1 MVRAIL
7 TAALNGLFYQLST
20 AASGGAAMLFGVSI
34 DGVLLLYY
42 RFLHERARGASPD
55 EASGLLAATV
65 ISVGMGF
72 TTTAA
77 TYFSLM
83 TIDFPALEE
92 IGRLIGIGILMS
104 GLFTVLLV
112 PGLLPTTLPRVRLP
126 TTDWL
131 GRFVGRFTG
140 PIIGTAIVFTL
151 ALGAASIDLRVVP
164 SLEELQPD
172 TLAAQAE
179 AALMERF
186 QIHDE
191 AVLIL
196 AQGADLEILLQ
207 TNHKIAEG
215 LQQRAPD
222 VPIAFPHTFVPTGPQ
237 QEAVRRALV
246 AISPVEVRNR
256 LTVAAAEA
264 GFRPDAFAPFLERL
278 PLMLDAQRHVT
289 YGGYVD
295 RGLGELVGRHITE
308 TATGYLTVAYA
319 YPRTHQ
325 EVELVQAAIAES
337 GEPVA
342 VTGVSLV
349 NDELSGMF
357 APLFVKGGV
366 MGTKV

>member
-222 VPIAFPHTFVPTGPQ
+222 VPIAFPHTFVPITPPLTKSGANMPD
-237 QEAVRRALV
+237 
-246 AISPVEVRNR
+246 SSSFTSDTPV
-256 LTVAAAEA
+256 
-264 GFRPDAFAPFLERL
+264 
-278 PLMLDAQRHVT
+278 
-289 YGGYVD
+289 
-295 RGLGELVGRHITE
+295 
-308 TATGYLTVAYA
+308 TATGSPDSAIAAWTSSTSWCVRGYAYA
-319 YPRTHQ
+319 TVKY
-325 EVELVQAAIAES
+325 
-337 GEPVA
+337 PVA
-342 VTGVSLV
+342 VS
-349 NDELSGMF
+349 
-357 APLFVKGGV
+357 V
-366 MGTKV
+366 M